1 MIFVLLFGMATGAFG
16 DIKNQLV
23 DQLLIQELSQYP
35 DDSFPLP
42 WAYSNE
48 GGVIKYAEMDLV
60 GDGRNEI
67 IYSRSSSSIRGERGA
82 WRYDIY
88 FQPTG
93 EERFVQIASEVYLG
107 DFRGFH
113 KKEEGKSLFLDATE
127 GRNFAIGSE
136 PAFTKKLVIKEVSP
150 RGVKTETHLI
160 DHESDPDVVK
170 MWEAAL
176 FEHDE
181 ASASVMEGL
190 GFSVKNPNFKWISLK
205 DYLLGKEWKDDNDN
219 DWSALGEFETEG
231 VIWRVPKDSVT
242 PSFLDF
248 ARQVRELRNQVDFWI
263 PSEAIE
269 FPDGYLSPKEAY
281 RLILEKTGHYSG
293 SDAVDEK
300 GAESRGPSRRAVK
313 EKRSTSI
320 GQIEHEQTED
330 SQSNGSAGLAW
341 IFAGVLLILLVLL
354 FRAFMRGRAS

>member
-1 MIFVLLFGMATGAFG
+1 MRRYWMVFILLLGMATGAFG
-16 DIKNQLV
+16 DLKSQLI
-23 DQLLIQELSQYP
+23 DQLLLRELSQYP

-67 IYSRSSSSIRGERGA
+67 IYSRSGGGSIRGVPGA

-93 EERFVQIASEVYLG
+93 EERFVRIASEVYLG

-127 GRNFAIGSE
+127 GRNFATESE
-136 PAFTKKLVIKEVSP
+136 PAFTQKLAIEEVSLK
-150 RGVKTETHLI
+150 GVKTETHLI

-181 ASASVMEGL
+181 ASASVVEGL
-190 GFSVKNPNFKWISLK
+190 GFSAKNPKFKWISLK
-205 DYLLGKEWKDDNDN
+205 DYLLGNEWTDYDDNG
-219 DWSALGEFETEG
+219 WSSLSEFETEG
-231 VIWRVPKDSVT
+231 VIWRVPKDSVS
-242 PSFLDF
+242 PSYVDF
-248 ARQVRELRNQVDFWI
+248 ARQVRGLRNQVDYWI
-263 PSEAIE
+263 PWEAIE

-281 RLILEKTGHYSG
+281 RLILAKIGRDG
-293 SDAVDEK
+293 SDTVNGN
-300 GAESRGPSRRAVK
+300 GAESRR
-313 EKRSTSI
+313 
-320 GQIEHEQTED
+320 
-330 SQSNGSAGLAW
+330 
-341 IFAGVLLILLVLL
+341 
-354 FRAFMRGRAS
+354 